1 MDPHED
7 FIRPTDEYAVGKE
20 FNLFPYKPTEPHGTE
35 MYRRRRLPADEIV
48 GSIRGFDPTKDFTDT
63 RARVRV
69 EEHIRIGM
77 NKQSQIFGLSIV
89 KAPLNER
96 PATEQQSLYHPV
108 GSGQPITWNLVGKAV
123 DVEYASSGSA
133 GVKQIEEAA
142 DGRVCCEHAVYTYY
156 RSLGKTGY
164 PHIMPQFYGTWVM
177 EIDDGFDDEG
187 LQVKRY
193 VCVLLLEYIHG
204 YSIDELSYRSE
215 ENEGYFGKVAGF
227 QRVDNTWTN
236 VWMDEPTRALV
247 VKKMLHGVV
256 IGMHHGVQ
264 HHEANPANVF
274 MTLRDGTNNTDL
286 DELRVVLLD
295 HTATQVWRK
304 TVDSHFYGRMHCLEK
319 LPYPLHP
326 KQGCSVVALEDYVG
340 WWPPAPKERPGE
352 DLNEVF
358 DAWMLSEDVFGPLE
372 EARDVEAGL
381 QGKEWPHKYAKYS
394 TFDTLDVIEAQEPR
408 EMRKK
413 AIREVIIPKVLSY
426 LRMVKDEGRAEL
438 EDREKISEESDDES
452 FEDSRIF
459 LFHPSIPGYPNA
471 KFPGVC
477 LFSEIYQV
485 TGPVARFARQIA
497 GQGYIVAAPSSY
509 HEFTGPEPLAY
520 DVPGTDAGNAWK
532 VEKTLESYDEDS
544 RRTVDV
550 LLGLPTCTGLIG
562 STGMCLGGHLA
573 VRASLDPRI
582 TACVSYF
589 ATDIHSRTLGPHSAK
604 NTSTT
609 APEGS
614 THTLDLLPTLAH
626 AEVAMIFGVK
636 DTHVP
641 AEGRD
646 LIRAK
651 LREAGVTTSFYEF
664 AWAQH
669 AFIRDELSKGRYDP
683 AITKVCFEVL
693 LELFG
698 RVLKTD
704 LGAPEVVGE
713 PEHVC

>member
-1 MDPHED
+1 ML
-7 FIRPTDEYAVGKE
+7 IKE
-20 FNLFPYKPTEPHGTE
+20 SHV
-35 MYRRRRLPADEIV
+35 DV
-48 GSIRGFDPTKDFTDT
+48 PTK
-63 RARVRV
+63 
-69 EEHIRIGM
+69 
-77 NKQSQIFGLSIV
+77 
-89 KAPLNER
+89 
-96 PATEQQSLYHPV
+96 
-108 GSGQPITWNLVGKAV
+108 
-123 DVEYASSGSA
+123 
-133 GVKQIEEAA
+133 A
-142 DGRVCCEHAVYTYY
+142 DG
-156 RSLGKTGY
+156 K
-164 PHIMPQFYGTWVM
+164 
-177 EIDDGFDDEG
+177 
-187 LQVKRY
+187 
-193 VCVLLLEYIHG
+193 
-204 YSIDELSYRSE
+204 
-215 ENEGYFGKVAGF
+215 
-227 QRVDNTWTN
+227 
-236 VWMDEPTRALV
+236 
-247 VKKMLHGVV
+247 
-256 IGMHHGVQ
+256 
-264 HHEANPANVF
+264 
-274 MTLRDGTNNTDL
+274 DGT
-286 DELRVVLLD
+286 
-295 HTATQVWRK
+295 
-304 TVDSHFYGRMHCLEK
+304 M
-319 LPYPLHP
+319 
-326 KQGCSVVALEDYVG
+326 
-340 WWPPAPKERPGE
+340 
-352 DLNEVF
+352 
-358 DAWMLSEDVFGPLE
+358 M
-372 EARDVEAGL
+372 
-381 QGKEWPHKYAKYS
+381 
-394 TFDTLDVIEAQEPR
+394 
-408 EMRKK
+408 
-413 AIREVIIPKVLSY
+413 
-426 LRMVKDEGRAEL
+426 
-438 EDREKISEESDDES
+438 
-452 FEDSRIF
+452 
-459 LFHPSIPGYPNA
+459 
-471 KFPGVC
+471 
-477 LFSEIYQV
+477 

-532 VEKTLESYDEDS
+532 VEKVRTPIFDPYSSLLWLTPILTLQTLESYDEDS

-573 VRASLDPRI
+573 VRASLDPRV

-604 NTSTT
+604 NTSAT